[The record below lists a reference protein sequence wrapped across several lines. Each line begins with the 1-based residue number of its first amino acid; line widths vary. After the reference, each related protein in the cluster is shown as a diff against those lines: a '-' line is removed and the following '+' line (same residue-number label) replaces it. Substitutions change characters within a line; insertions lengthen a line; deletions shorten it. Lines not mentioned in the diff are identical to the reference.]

1 MRLVVAALS
10 CALGLSACSLASPSA
25 STTDQAKPKS
35 TMTAAQQ
42 KTLEAQNTLA
52 SYDGYGSTRFGMN
65 EAAFRVSW
73 QADLVGTIDPAGD
86 CSMLRP
92 AWEKSMVTF
101 DFMFLRGQF
110 VRYDVGTANP
120 VAPGGGK
127 VGMDVAQIR
136 ALYGSTLQVSPHKFR
151 EKAQILRTT
160 NGKGSVL
167 IFETDADGKV
177 SRWRMGIPPQI
188 DNEDGCL

>member
-1 MRLVVAALS
+1 MRLIVAAMS
-10 CALGLSACSLASPSA
+10 CALALSACSLANPSA
-25 STTDQAKPKS
+25 STTDAAKQKS

-42 KTLEAQNTLA
+42 KALEAKEMLA

-65 EAAFRVSW
+65 EAAFRASW

-92 AWEKSMVTF
+92 AWEKSMATF
-101 DFMFLRGQF
+101 DFMFQRGRF

-127 VGMDVAQIR
+127 VGMDVAQIH
-136 ALYGSTLQVSPHKFR
+136 ALYPTLQMSQHKFR
-151 EKAQILRTT
+151 EKAHILRTT

-167 IFETDADGKV
+167 VFETDADGKV
-177 SRWRMGIPPQI
+177 TRWRVGVPPQI